1 MPQLNAHGI
10 MNVEKKTVVNCVY
23 IADEQVVKGSN
34 IEIEFMSGQKVVS
47 KINEL
52 HMSFPQFAGPVL
64 SIVIDEWI
72 DERECGRI
80 KNVNVYKDIDIDV

>member
-1 MPQLNAHGI
+1 MPQLNAYGI

-23 IADEQVVKGSN
+23 EADKHVAKGSN

-52 HMSFPQFAGPVL
+52 HLSYPPYANPVL
-64 SIVIDEWI
+64 SIVIDDWI

-80 KNVNVYKDIDIDV
+80 KSVYVYKDIAE